1 MLQDFLNNPALLIFS
16 VTVLFLSVLGPIT
29 ISSSRQRRRVSDR
42 LGNSGEKSGAS
53 NSNAMA
59 SFRFVESI
67 GRRMSEPGSQDVTKL
82 QMRLIRAGY
91 FSKSAPFYYLGIR
104 LFFLVAMQGVL
115 VLVWPFLKDYALGAN
130 LLTASVVA
138 AVLGYLL
145 PTMVLD
151 KQIEK
156 RKQQYRDGFPDM
168 MDLLVACIQAG
179 LSLDAAVMR
188 ISDELRGRYPDLAN
202 QLHLMTLEMRAGRDR
217 KNAWMNFATRLGLE
231 EARALATMLKQS
243 EELGTSVGDTLRVF
257 ADDMREKRMLLAEE
271 KALALPAKLVLP
283 LIGFVFPSLL
293 LVLILPAVVRMS
305 WVFEAQGAM

>member
-29 ISSSRQRRRVSDR
+29 ISSSSQRRRVSDR

-53 NSNAMA
+53 NSNPMA